1 MQPPHSS
8 VDPLGSAQRAAVVAH
23 YQRVVPWLLPHVAET
38 PLIVAVYPGGL
49 DTSPTFLASL
59 HDDPPATMHT
69 VAVPAHDGGWMRY
82 LAFAEN
88 AALWQVHR
96 RAIELNSWTPS
107 PRDPERARFARII
120 LAPTP
125 GATLDLVK
133 IAALGLRTAL
143 LEHHLEA
150 VVGLDP
156 NGAVLWIPFDDLP
169 HYDALRA
176 WLHTIADTAIAAHPN
191 VFTHHRDPE
200 RIRIDVGSN
209 AVGRFSAPPAPVTPS
224 EAPQREVEGPPP
236 VQRSRRPCPNRLAS
250 SGHHG

>member
-1 MQPPHSS
+1 MP
-8 VDPLGSAQRAAVVAH
+8 
-23 YQRVVPWLLPHVAET
+23 
-38 PLIVAVYPGGL
+38 
-49 DTSPTFLASL
+49 
-59 HDDPPATMHT
+59 
-69 VAVPAHDGGWMRY
+69 
-82 LAFAEN
+82 
-88 AALWQVHR
+88 
-96 RAIELNSWTPS
+96 PS
-107 PRDPERARFARII
+107 PREPERARFARII

-133 IAALGLRTAL
+133 IAALGLRAAL
-143 LEHHLEA
+143 FERSLQA
-150 VVGLDP
+150 VAGLDP

-169 HYDALRA
+169 HYDTLRA
-176 WLHTIADTAIAAHPN
+176 WLHTIADAVIAAHPN

-209 AVGRFSAPPAPVTPS
+209 AVGHFSAPPAPVTPS